1 MYTWAGPEIAVA
13 STKAFTTQ
21 LMCVYLIALQLGRL
35 RNTIGDTELA
45 AHIEA
50 LEKLPEQAER
60 ILSEKENIQ
69 RFASLQFNKSKVFYM
84 GRLFD
89 YAVSLE
95 SALKLKEISYTH
107 SEAFAAGELK
117 HGPIALVDDTAL
129 VTALCTQPALF
140 DKMDSNIKEVKA
152 RFAATAV
159 ITYDDVD
166 FFDKTADQV
175 FRIPRTLD
183 SLSPILAIIPCQ
195 LYAYYCSI
203 LRGLDPDK
211 PRNLAKSVTVE

>member
-1 MYTWAGPEIAVA
+1 
-13 STKAFTTQ
+13 
-21 LMCVYLIALQLGRL
+21 
-35 RNTIGDTELA
+35 
-45 AHIEA
+45 
-50 LEKLPEQAER
+50 
-60 ILSEKENIQ
+60 
-69 RFASLQFNKSKVFYM
+69 M

-117 HGPIALVDDTAL
+117 HGPIALVDTSTL
-129 VTALCTQPALF
+129 VTAVCTQEALF

-152 RFAATAV
+152 RGASAVVITWEDADYFDATA
-159 ITYDDVD
+159 DE
-166 FFDKTADQV
+166 V

-183 SLSPILAIIPCQ
+183 GLSPMLSVIPAQ
-195 LYAYYCSI
+195 LYAYYCSV

-211 PRNLAKSVTVE
+211 PRNLAISVTVE